1 MYRNPVRISVR
12 FKDSELYLF
21 SISLL
26 FLSLFSNYFLSWN
39 LRLEFNITLHDSV
52 SHICHSYNV
61 T

>member
-1 MYRNPVRISVR
+1 MYRNPVRIFVR

-26 FLSLFSNYFLSWN
+26 FLFLFSNYFLSWN
-39 LRLEFNITLHDSV
+39 LRLGFNMTLHDFV